1 MKEWLLDFP
10 CQIPDDDS
18 LHADLCNI
26 RYKFDSKTRLVLE
39 RKEDMKKRGIRSP
52 DEGDALAL
60 TFAMPDMA
68 LAAKQDI
75 EIDRIARDF
84 GAHFGRMDRLKK
96 DAYK

>member
-1 MKEWLLDFP
+1 MAA
-10 CQIPDDDS
+10 S
-18 LHADLCNI
+18 LHADLCSI

-60 TFAMPDMA
+60 TFALPDMA
-68 LAAKQDI
+68 LMVKQEADI
-75 EIDRIARDF
+75 NRIAKDF
-84 GAHFGRMDRLKK
+84 GSHFGRLDRLKK